1 MSTASP
7 RTAHCRTAYRH
18 RLLLL
23 LVCGLLASCAP
34 GGKLKLPEALSLP
47 ERSDGASENAGPEQ
61 GDSTS
66 ADTESMPAPPKIPAG
81 GIPGG
86 SGRNFEVAP
95 ADTSTPVNL
104 NFEQVP
110 LTTLIQV
117 VYTEILGRPVNLD
130 PQVMERRDLVTFRTP
145 AKQTPR
151 QVQEAMRVLLRSYGL
166 AALDLGGLVR
176 IVPDSVQSG
185 QLPEIRRGAALPE
198 TPDPLRPVFQLVE
211 LQAVRNTDVAGWLAS
226 IMGGRVTIAEDPGR
240 NALILTGTAENV
252 AAALDAIRAL
262 DQPVMR
268 GRSSLR
274 ISPVYLAAEELSR
287 RLVDVLSAEGYAV
300 APIGG
305 NLQGAAIRY
314 PVIFVPIPASN
325 ALLVFTQSDQV
336 LAHVQDWVA
345 RLDRPSEQGPGK
357 GYVTYTAQYV
367 SAAKLA
373 QTLGQILSGVDQG
386 APGMG
391 APAPSAPL
399 QATQGGTSG
408 GFGSNTANTGVATS
422 YGGVVVDEATNT
434 LIFRTTAE
442 DYSYISGL
450 LRTLDRPAPSA
461 LIEVT
466 VAELQL
472 TDDTQ
477 MGIEWLLTESLGG
490 NKVRGGTLGGLSIG
504 SGGLRMARLDSAGD
518 TRMVLNALASNNRAT
533 ILSSPRIM
541 ARNAEEATIQVG
553 QEVPIIT
560 SQQST
565 LGGAV
570 AGGDLGVLQSV
581 DYRETGVILRVK
593 PTIHPGD
600 RVDLQVSQEVSG
612 AQATLTGVDNS
623 PTFST
628 RRVETGLTLRNGS
641 TVLLGGLISNSTTAG
656 NAGIP
661 FLKDIPGV
669 GQLFRTNTN
678 KDTKTELIVLI
689 TPYIIEE
696 DNDARAVTEA
706 FRSMLPWLAPNNGG
720 SGAGSGDTGANEETP
735 PAP

>member
-1 MSTASP
+1 MSTAMP
-7 RTAHCRTAYRH
+7 RTARCRTGHRH
-18 RLLLL
+18 HVP
-23 LVCGLLASCAP
+23 LVLFCTLLAACAP
-34 GGKLKLPEALSLP
+34 SGKLKLPESLSLP
-47 ERSDGASENAGPEQ
+47 DRSEQSAEAGPPQ
-61 GDSTS
+61 GQG
-66 ADTESMPAPPKIPAG
+66 AAQAEAMPAPPKVAVG

-86 SGRNFEVAP
+86 GSSSFQVTP

-117 VYTEILGRPVNLD
+117 VYTEILGRTVNID

-151 QVQEAMRVLLRSYGL
+151 QVQDAMRVLLRSYGL

-176 IVPDSVQSG
+176 IVPDSAQTG

-211 LQAVRNTDVAGWLAS
+211 LQAVRNTDVAGWLGT

-252 AAALDAIRAL
+252 AAALDAIRVL

-287 RLVDVLSAEGYAV
+287 RLVEVLSAEGYAV
-300 APIGG
+300 APPGAGIQSGG
-305 NLQGAAIRY
+305 IRY
-314 PVIFVPIPASN
+314 PVMFVPIPASN
-325 ALLVFTQSDQV
+325 ALLAFTQSDQI

-373 QTLGQILSGVDQG
+373 QTLGQILSGGNQG
-386 APGMG
+386 INGPGSTATAPMVPSGQEMG
-391 APAPSAPL
+391 
-399 QATQGGTSG
+399 TQG
-408 GFGSNTANTGVATS
+408 GFGSSSAATGASTS

-434 LIFRTTAE
+434 LIFRTTPE

-450 LRTLDRPAPSA
+450 LRTLDKPAPSA

-477 MGIEWLLTESLGG
+477 MGLEWLLTESLGG

-504 SGGLRMARLDSAGD
+504 SGGLKVARLDSAGD
-518 TRMVLNALASNNRAT
+518 TRLVLNALASSNRAT

-565 LGGAV
+565 LNGAV

-600 RVDLQVSQEVSG
+600 RVDLQVSQEVSA
-612 AQATLTGVDNS
+612 AQAPLTGVDNS

-641 TVLLGGLISNSTTAG
+641 TVLL
-656 NAGIP
+656 
-661 FLKDIPGV
+661 
-669 GQLFRTNTN
+669 
-678 KDTKTELIVLI
+678 
-689 TPYIIEE
+689 
-696 DNDARAVTEA
+696 
-706 FRSMLPWLAPNNGG
+706 AP
-720 SGAGSGDTGANEETP
+720 
-735 PAP
+735 

>member
-1 MSTASP
+1 MPKILLVSERHRTGRVRREVVLLSLCALLAACMPSGSVKIPETLPLPSGSASP
-7 RTAHCRTAYRH
+7 QESSAPDPGRTQ
-18 RLLLL
+18 
-23 LVCGLLASCAP
+23 ASV
-34 GGKLKLPEALSLP
+34 EA
-47 ERSDGASENAGPEQ
+47 
-61 GDSTS
+61 
-66 ADTESMPAPPKIPAG
+66 MPAPPKTVIRGVPGSSPAAA
-81 GIPGG
+81 P
-86 SGRNFEVAP
+86 VP
-95 ADTSTPVNL
+95 ADNSTPVNL

-117 VYTEILGRPVNLD
+117 VYTEILGRTVNID

-145 AKQTPR
+145 AKQTPA
-151 QVQEAMRVLLRSYGL
+151 QVQDAMRILLRSYGL
-166 AALDLGGLVR
+166 SALDLGGLVR
-176 IVPDSVQSG
+176 ILPDTAQTG

-198 TPDPLRPVFQLVE
+198 TPDPLRPVFHLVE
-211 LQAVRNTDVAGWLAS
+211 LQAVRNTDVAGWLNT
-226 IMGGRVTIAEDPGR
+226 IMAGKVSIAEDPGR
-240 NALILTGTAENV
+240 NAIILTGTAENV
-252 AAALDAIRAL
+252 SAALDALRAL

-274 ISPVYLAAEELSR
+274 ISPSYLAAEELSR
-287 RLVDVLSAEGYAV
+287 RLTEVLSAEGYAV
-300 APIGG
+300 APASAAPSGG
-305 NLQGAAIRY
+305 IRY
-314 PVIFVPIPASN
+314 PVMFVPIPASN
-325 ALLVFTQSDQV
+325 ALLVFTQSDQI

-373 QTLGQILSGVDQG
+373 QTLGQILGGGNQSSAQVV
-386 APGMG
+386 APG
-391 APAPSAPL
+391 AQDSSRS
-399 QATQGGTSG
+399 QGRSTFGGSDSG
-408 GFGSNTANTGVATS
+408 TGVS
-422 YGGVVVDEATNT
+422 SVGGVVVDEATNT

-450 LRTLDRPAPSA
+450 LRTLDKPAPSA

-477 MGIEWLLTESLGG
+477 MGLEWLLTESLGG

-504 SGGLRMARLDSAGD
+504 SGGLRIARLDSAGD
-518 TRMVLNALASNNRAT
+518 TRLVLNALASNNRAT

-565 LGGAV
+565 LSGAV
-570 AGGDLGVLQSV
+570 AGGDTGVLQSV

-593 PTIHPGD
+593 PTIHPGG

-612 AQATLTGVDNS
+612 AQPTLTGVDNS

-641 TVLLGGLISNSTTAG
+641 TVLLGGLISNGLTEG

-689 TPYIIEE
+689 TPYIITE
-696 DNDARAVTEA
+696 DSDARAVTDA
-706 FRSMLPWLAPNNGG
+706 FRNMLPWLAPGNPG
-720 SGAGSGDTGANEETP
+720 SGTGDGERAGGDEP

>member
-1 MSTASP
+1 MSTALP
-7 RTAHCRTAYRH
+7 RTARCRTRQ
-18 RLLLL
+18 RPRVLLL
-23 LVCGLLASCAP
+23 LVCGLLAACAP
-34 GGKLKLPEALSLP
+34 GGKLKLPESLAP
-47 ERSDGASENAGPEQ
+47 AERADTQP
-61 GDSTS
+61 GDSGPPQGQGTGS
-66 ADTESMPAPPKIPAG
+66 SEAMPAPPKIPAG

-86 SGRNFEVAP
+86 GGRTFAVAP
-95 ADTSTPVNL
+95 ADSSTPVNL

-176 IVPDSVQSG
+176 IVPDSVQTG

-211 LQAVRNTDVAGWLAS
+211 LQAVRNTDVAGWLGT

-252 AAALDAIRAL
+252 AAALEAIRAL

-287 RLVDVLSAEGYAV
+287 RLVEVLSAEGYAV
-300 APIGG
+300 APPSAGIQSGG
-305 NLQGAAIRY
+305 IRY
-314 PVIFVPIPASN
+314 PVMFVPIPASN

-336 LAHVQDWVA
+336 LAHVQEWVS

-367 SAAKLA
+367 SAGKLA
-373 QTLGQILSGVDQG
+373 QTLGQILAGGSERTGTGTGTLQDGQSGMQG
-386 APGMG
+386 QTGQ
-391 APAPSAPL
+391 SR
-399 QATQGGTSG
+399 
-408 GFGSNTANTGVATS
+408 GFGSDTGTGAETGN
-422 YGGVVVDEATNT
+422 YGGVVVDQATNT

-477 MGIEWLLTESLGG
+477 MGLEWLLTESLGG
-490 NKVRGGTLGGLSIG
+490 NKVRGGTLGGLSLG
-504 SGGLRMARLDSAGD
+504 SGGLKVARLDSAGD
-518 TRMVLNALASNNRAT
+518 TRLVLNALASNNRAT

-565 LGGAV
+565 LSGAV
-570 AGGDLGVLQSV
+570 AGGDTGVLQSV

-593 PTIHPGD
+593 PTIHPGN
-600 RVDLQVSQEVSG
+600 RVDLQVSQEVSA
-612 AQATLTGVDNS
+612 AQPTLTGVDNS
-623 PTFST
+623 PTF
-628 RRVETGLTLRNGS
+628 
-641 TVLLGGLISNSTTAG
+641 
-656 NAGIP
+656 
-661 FLKDIPGV
+661 
-669 GQLFRTNTN
+669 
-678 KDTKTELIVLI
+678 
-689 TPYIIEE
+689 
-696 DNDARAVTEA
+696 
-706 FRSMLPWLAPNNGG
+706 
-720 SGAGSGDTGANEETP
+720 
-735 PAP
+735 